1 MTIERDRLRE
11 IIGRFPLHRVAIV
24 GDLMLDRY
32 IWGDVNRISPEAPVP
47 VVEVSEETTR
57 FGGAANVAEN
67 VASLGASSSVVGV
80 VGDDD
85 AGNQLL
91 DLLAGRGVD
100 VGRVVRVAGRPTTTK
115 TRIIAHGQ
123 QVVRADREE
132 ARDLAPDDESRI
144 ADGLL
149 AAIDQSD
156 VLIVSDYGKGVV
168 TASLI
173 AKGIARARD
182 AGKLVCVD
190 PKESHFGGYVGVTA
204 ITPNQ
209 KEAGDAVGLRIVD
222 EESLLAVGRELM
234 RRLDAE
240 CVVVTRGEQGMTLFM
255 RGGEIEH
262 LPTVAREIYD
272 VTGAGDTV
280 VSALAVALASGASMV
295 EAAVIA
301 NHAAGVVIR
310 EIGTASVTA
319 EELVRSLEEL
329 VEGAVGG

>member
-1 MTIERDRLRE
+1 MTIERGRLRE
-11 IIGRFPLHRVAIV
+11 ILSRFPERRVAIL

-32 IWGDVNRISPEAPVP
+32 IWGSVSRISPEAPVP
-47 VVEVSEETTR
+47 VVEVREETTR

-67 VASLGASSSVVGV
+67 VATLGASSSVVGV

-85 AGNQLL
+85 AGSRLL
-91 DLLAGRGVD
+91 DLLGGRGVD
-100 VGRVVRVAGRPTTTK
+100 VGRVVRVPGRPTTTK

-132 ARDLAPDDESRI
+132 AGDLGADEEARI
-144 ADGLL
+144 ADGLR
-149 AAIDQSD
+149 AAIDEAD

-173 AKGIARARD
+173 AEGIARARD

-209 KEAGDAVGLRIVD
+209 KEAGDAVGMKVVD
-222 EESLLAVGRELM
+222 EKSLLSIGRELM
-234 RRLDAE
+234 SRLQAE
-240 CVVVTRGEQGMTLFM
+240 CVVLTRGEQGMTLFM
-255 RGGEIEH
+255 RGGEIRH
-262 LPTVAREIYD
+262 LPTVAREVYD

-280 VSALAVALASGASMV
+280 VSALAVALAAGASMV
-295 EAAVIA
+295 EAAVVA
-301 NHAAGVVIR
+301 NHAAGIVIR
-310 EIGTASVTA
+310 EIGTASVTPD
-319 EELVRSLEEL
+319 EIIRSLDEVAED
-329 VEGAVGG
+329 VVGE